1 MPGELRPLVDG
12 LDNLPEATLICNLYG
27 DILVANRAA
36 VALAPPMLSALPEL
50 PAGLCDGGDGI
61 DGVDGVDGGKGDAYA
76 DAFGGLA
83 PPGLPDLIE
92 ALFPVPG
99 PGLAYWD
106 ALCAVLDAHAPV
118 MSSDDSQGVELA
130 TEDDRRFLLHGA
142 PLHAQA
148 GRPSGAIVSLTDI
161 TAVRRAERQREQM
174 LHFLSHDMRSPQASI
189 LALIDMQSRP
199 SRALPPEEL
208 LARIAEHAHR
218 TLALADDFIRLAQA
232 ESQRLDFAEVE
243 LTGLVLDATDELWA
257 LANAR
262 GIELRLSLE
271 GEEGVTL
278 RAVPALLV
286 RAIANL
292 VSNAIKFGPPG
303 QPVSVRLRRMGQ
315 YMAIAVSD
323 SGPGISYAAQGRLF
337 EPFSRVHAPAAD
349 APAGS
354 GLGLVFVKTVA
365 ERHGGRVM
373 VDSAEGAGATFTLLL
388 PLRRR
393 AG

>member
-1 MPGELRPLVDG
+1 MHSQAPPPLPRFLDG
-12 LDNLPEATLICNLYG
+12 LENLPEATVICDIDG
-27 DILVANRAA
+27 GILVANRRA
-36 VALAPPMLSALPEL
+36 VALAPAMLSGIEDLAVR
-50 PAGLCDGGDGI
+50 GGGTAPGASPDSP
-61 DGVDGVDGGKGDAYA
+61 DFPDFADDAY
-76 DAFGGLA
+76 GGLA

-106 ALCAVLDAHAPV
+106 ALCAVLDSHAPV

-142 PLHAQA
+142 PLQSES
-148 GRPSGAIVSLTDI
+148 GRPPGAIVSLIDI
-161 TAVRRAERQREQM
+161 TTVRRAERQRAQM

-199 SRALPPEEL
+199 TRALPPDVL

-232 ESQRLDFAEVE
+232 DSERLEFAEVE

-257 LANAR
+257 LAKAR
-262 GIELRLSLE
+262 GIELQLSLE
-271 GEEGVTL
+271 AEGETL
-278 RAVPALLV
+278 RAAPVLLV

-303 QPVSVRLRRMGQ
+303 KPVSVRLRRMGLFL
-315 YMAIAVSD
+315 AVAVSD
-323 SGPGISYAAQGRLF
+323 SGPGISYADQARLF
-337 EPFSRVHAPAAD
+337 EPFRRVHAPGAD

-373 VDSAEGAGATFTLLL
+373 VDSAAGAGATFTLLL